1 MASLYSILALLAT
14 GIPVLAAGDFRD
26 PNLPIDARVSDLVSR
41 LTLQEKISLMASTQ
55 PAVPRLG
62 IEGRNVG
69 SEALHGV
76 AYRNATVFPQ
86 ATGLAHTWDPD
97 LIRTVGSAVGDEQR
111 VYHNDPN
118 VKLALQIWSP
128 VVDLARDPRWGRT
141 EEVYGEDPYL
151 SGVIGGAYVH
161 GLQGDDPRYYKTVP
175 TLKHFAA
182 NSMENNRGSSSS
194 NVDPRNLRE
203 YYLKP
208 FERITR
214 EQQVQGYMVAYN
226 AINFLP
232 CAATNLIRDLARAE
246 WGFNGQIVTD
256 AGDLTGLI
264 DGHHYVGTIAQA
276 AAAIVKAGMDNITDD
291 QAIAAVQ
298 AAVDQGLLAESDLDV
313 ALRRNF
319 RVRFLMGEF
328 DPPEIVP
335 FNAIPNSALMS
346 PEHAAL
352 ARRAGRESVALLKND
367 SKRLLPLDPAKLKT
381 VAVIGPRAN
390 EVERDW
396 YAGYLA
402 YKVTPL
408 DGIRQRLGS
417 SAQVLFHEGTS
428 KIALKAHANNL
439 YLSAG
444 AFGNAMLAASSIRA
458 GPAETFIA
466 EDLGWGCT
474 TLRSAVNG
482 RYLTADYQGNFYASE
497 ENAYG
502 WFNSFCFYFVPGPS
516 GTAINWLNYY
526 LTAGYYSGSPIS
538 LTNSASSSL
547 QAFDVVVLE
556 DGVQS
561 AAALAAQAEV
571 AVVVVGNNTTIN
583 GKEAVD
589 RPDIILPPPQDDLIR
604 AVYQANPNTVV
615 VLVSS
620 YPNTM
625 NWEDQ
630 NVPAILYTSHGGQE
644 LGNFLADVLFG
655 DYNPAGRLTMT
666 WFQSAADLPPIED
679 FDIRKGR
686 TYWYFQGQPLYPF
699 GYGLS
704 YTTFEY
710 RNLAITPGAAG
721 SADAITVSLEVQ
733 NTGTRA
739 GDEVV
744 QLYTHARDSKVQ
756 RPVRELK
763 RFQRVTLQ
771 PGETRSLSFTLPVS
785 ETAFWDVRRSR
796 FTVESGTLEIQVG
809 GSSRDIR
816 LHGEVRIDGEVL
828 APRNAFEVLRAE
840 NYDDYSGVMPTRAG
854 DGTQAVGYIHDGG
867 WLAFREVDFGAGASE
882 MEARVSSGGAGGTI
896 EVHLDGLNGPTAGTC
911 AVSSTGDWYAWTTI
925 TCPNVQAS
933 GLHDTFLVFH
943 GGGNGLFNL
952 NWFRFASAGAGAPT
966 VDDGGAVDAAGFT
979 QPLLRGSWGAVFG
992 RNLASTTRSWVLADF
1007 LGAVAPTSLDGT
1019 RVQVNGIDAAISF
1032 VMPTQVNFQVP
1043 DRVNIGDGVV
1053 QVITPAGA
1061 SRPMRATIDEAQ
1073 PEFFAQV
1080 LGGRNWITAQHVDYS
1095 RVCLPEVAPGPPPA
1109 TPTRPGETIILWGS
1123 GFGQTW
1129 PPIAAGLLLS
1139 VPLTVADPGGL
1150 KVTIGGV
1157 QAAVQYAGM
1166 TMAGVYQ
1173 LNVVVPD
1180 LADGDYPAVAT
1191 VGGRSTKVGA
1201 YLPVRR

>member
-1 MASLYSILALLAT
+1 MASLYSVFALLAT
-14 GIPVLAAGDFRD
+14 GIPALAAGDFRD
-26 PNLPIDARVSDLVSR
+26 PDLPLDVRVSDLVSR

-55 PAVPRLG
+55 PAIPRLG
-62 IEGRNVG
+62 IEARNVG

-76 AYRNATVFPQ
+76 AYRYATVFPQ
-86 ATGLAHTWDPD
+86 ATGLAHTWDPE
-97 LIRTVGSAVGDEQR
+97 LIRAVGSAIGDEAR

-118 VKLALQIWSP
+118 TKAGLQFWSP

-151 SGVIGGAYVH
+151 SAAIGGAFVR
-161 GLQGDDPRYYKTVP
+161 GMQGDDPRYYKTVP

-182 NSMENNRGSSSS
+182 NSMENNRQSASS
-194 NVDPRNLRE
+194 NVGPRNLRE

-208 FERITR
+208 FEKITR
-214 EQQVQGYMVAYN
+214 EQQVQSYMVAYN
-226 AINFLP
+226 AINDLP
-232 CAATNLIRDLARAE
+232 CAVTNLIRDVARGE
-246 WGFNGQIVTD
+246 WGFNGLIVTD

-264 DGHHYVGTIAQA
+264 DGHHYVSTIAQA
-276 AAAIVKAGMDNITDD
+276 AAAIVKAGMDSITDD
-291 QAIAAVQ
+291 QAIPAVQ
-298 AAVDQGLLAESDLDV
+298 AAVNQGLLAESDLDL

-328 DPPEIVP
+328 DPPEMVP
-335 FNAIPNSALMS
+335 FNTIPSSALMS
-346 PEHAAL
+346 PEHTAL
-352 ARRAGRESVALLKND
+352 ARRTGRESVVLLKN
-367 SKRLLPLDPAKLKT
+367 SQGLLPLDATTLKT
-381 VAVIGPRAN
+381 VAVIGPRAD

-396 YAGYLA
+396 YAGYLP
-402 YKVTPL
+402 YKVTPV
-408 DGIRQRLGS
+408 DGIRQRVGTGV
-417 SAQVLFHEGTS
+417 QVLFHEGTS
-428 KIALKAHANNL
+428 KIALKAHGNNR

-444 AFGNAMLAASSIRA
+444 VAGNAMLTAISINA
-458 GPAETFIA
+458 GPGETFIA

-482 RYLTADYQGNFYASE
+482 RYVTANYQGQFYASE

-502 WFNSFCFYFVPGPS
+502 WLNTFCFYFVPGPG
-516 GTAINWLNYY
+516 GTAIQWLNYY
-526 LTAGYYSGSPIS
+526 LTVGNWSGSQLYLAS
-538 LTNSASSSL
+538 SASSSQ
-547 QAFDVVVLE
+547 QAFDVVELE
-556 DGVQS
+556 NGTQR
-561 AAALAAQAEV
+561 AAALAAQADV

-589 RPDIILPPPQDDLIR
+589 RPDIILPPPQDDLIQ
-604 AVYQANPNTVV
+604 AVYQANPKTVV

-620 YPNTM
+620 YPNAM

-630 NVPAILYTSHGGQE
+630 NVPSILYTSHGGQE

-704 YTTFEY
+704 YTSFDY
-710 RNLAITPGAAG
+710 RNLAVTPGAAG
-721 SADAITVSLEVQ
+721 PQDTIGVSLEVQ
-733 NTGTRA
+733 NTGSRA

-744 QLYTHARDSKVQ
+744 QLYVHARDSKVQ
-756 RPVRELK
+756 RPLQELK
-763 RFQRVTLQ
+763 RFQRIALQ
-771 PGETRSLSFTLPVS
+771 AGETRSVSFTLPVS
-785 ETAFWDVRRSR
+785 EAAFWDVRRGK
-796 FTVESGTLEIQVG
+796 FTVEKGTLEIRVG

-816 LHGEVRIDGEVL
+816 LHGEVRIDGDVL
-828 APRNAFEVLRAE
+828 PPRNAFEVLRAE
-840 NYDDYSGVMPTRAG
+840 NYDDYSGVLLTRAG
-854 DGTQAVGYIHDGG
+854 DGTQAAGYIHDGD
-867 WLAFREVDFGAGASE
+867 WLAFHEVDFGAGVTG
-882 MEARVSSGGAGGTI
+882 MEARVSSGGGGGTI
-896 EVHLDGLNGPTAGTC
+896 EVHLDRLDGPAAGVC
-911 AVSSTGDWYAWTTI
+911 AVPATGDWYTWTTV

-943 GGGNGLFNL
+943 GSGNGLFNL
-952 NWFRFASAGAGAPT
+952 NWFRFASDSADAPT
-966 VDDGGAVDAAGFT
+966 VDDGGAVDAAGYT

-992 RNLASTTRSWVLADF
+992 HNLASTTRSWNLTDF
-1007 LGAVAPTSLDGT
+1007 RGTTAPTSLDGT
-1019 RVQVNGIDAAISF
+1019 RVQVNGIAAAICF

-1043 DRVNIGDGVV
+1043 DGVNIGEGVV

-1061 SRPMRATIDEAQ
+1061 SRPVRAVIDEAQ
-1073 PEFFAQV
+1073 PAFFAQV
-1080 LGGRNWITAQHVDYS
+1080 LGGRNWVTAQHVGYS
-1095 RVCLPEVAPGPPPA
+1095 RVGLPEWAPGPPPA
-1109 TPTRPGETIILWGS
+1109 TPARPGETIILWGS

-1129 PPIAAGLLLS
+1129 PPIVPGLL
-1139 VPLTVADPGGL
+1139 VTAPLPLADPGVL
-1150 KVTIGGV
+1150 KVTINGAP
-1157 QAAVQYAGM
+1157 AAVQYGGM

-1180 LADGDYPAVAT
+1180 LPDGDHLVAAT
-1191 VGGRSTKVGA
+1191 VGGRSTKVEA